1 MTAKY
6 EQETRAALGL
16 TDTSLLS
23 GTFWLKT
30 ISPEVFEKNASGIFQ
45 AFRYLAIIGGLN
57 EAWIE
62 YTNDKKDQYYDK
74 VNAQLSDCF
83 KDSCAAHF
91 GPFMFYAIKSM
102 VLDIV
107 IDLYKGDPWKSL
119 KKAAN
124 LALILATFKA
134 FAVAAPFM
142 FIGITLATFAHGY
155 HKRYKEGVEN
165 GDFNKGEYIKAFS
178 KCALAA
184 TSGSLMSIV
193 SLFVLPAFAI
203 GGAAALGVSIAGS
216 TLQTTFG
223 TAKAFYDYSN
233 SSKNKESGSKLER
246 GPLIKDEKLDKDEI
260 SNDYGEFYPLC
271 EQ

>member
-16 TDTSLLS
+16 TNTSLLS

-74 VNAQLSDCF
+74 VNAQLSNFF

-91 GPFMFYAIKSM
+91 VPFMFYAIKSM
-102 VLDIV
+102 VFDIV
-107 IDLYKGDPWKSL
+107 LDLKDKPWKSL

-155 HKRYKEGVEN
+155 HQRYKEGVKN
-165 GDFNKGEYIKAFS
+165 GEFNKGEYIKAFS
-178 KCALAA
+178 KCALAE

-193 SLFVLPAFAI
+193 SLFVLPMFAI

-246 GPLIKDEKLDKDEI
+246 GSLIKDKI
-260 SNDYGEFYPLC
+260 STDDGEVCPLC
-271 EQ
+271 